1 MVPASDK
8 LVAPDNLL
16 ASDEFAQ
23 QRHCVIRRIAN
34 DTVAAVCELFVANQ
48 MR

>member
-23 QRHCVIRRIAN
+23 QRHCVIRRIGN
-34 DTVAAVCELFVANQ
+34 DTVTAVRELFVANQ